1 MSLKS
6 QKRLA
11 ANILKV
17 GESRVWIDPER
28 IEDVSV
34 AIIRDDIRKLIHEGA
49 IRALPKKDISRAR
62 TRILHRKKL
71 EGLRRKHGSRKG
83 TKGVRTPGKRAW
95 IVKIRAIRNHLRQL
109 RDKHAITKKAYR
121 SLYRMAKGGAFK
133 NISHLEQ
140 YLQAHK
146 LAKK

>member
-11 ANILKV
+11 AKILKV

-28 IEDVSV
+28 IEEVST

-49 IRALPKKDISRAR
+49 IKALPRKDISRAR
-62 TRILHRKKL
+62 TRVLHRKKL

-83 TKGVRTPGKRAW
+83 TKGARTQKQAW
-95 IVKIRAIRNHLRQL
+95 AVKIRAIRNRLREL
-109 RDKHAITKKAYR
+109 RDQHAITKRTYR

-133 NISHLEQ
+133 SVSRLEQ

-146 LAKK
+146 LVKK